1 MKKLTGYE
9 ECILGNLIA
18 MEIRNNEIKRT
29 YDIEPLYEDEELK
42 VLYEK
47 VMGYKWE
54 KVHKYEK

>member
-18 MEIRNNEIKRT
+18 MEIRDNRIKRS
-29 YDIEPLYEDEELK
+29 YEIEPLYEDEELK

-47 VMGYKWE
+47 VMGYAWE
-54 KVHKYEK
+54 KAHKDEK